1 MFEQSVIHDKLIYK
15 QRVKLAHEYMRNMV
29 RFYNLDRIICWDLS
43 WGAWEAVVV
52 NNHDHDTNNNNSDD
66 GFPQMVF
73 INKHNQN
80 SIPFPTFLNTADD
93 DNTLSLFYKCA
104 QPITPQLLT
113 QHLKTVSGYYLVG
126 GNTYTMS
133 LFHHMW
139 NDQQLPPQTQTCGHM
154 QLLRNLLSQNK
165 LFYMG
170 HSAGAIMSG
179 SNILTATF
187 KGIDAFSIVTQPY
200 NAPFLKLPPSCDE
213 TSDSSSFF
221 VSDKNNLYK
230 SRMQML
236 HLMNKYKAW
245 RGYDVVMNVLIFPHY
260 DSRPCFA
267 SFPQSA
273 ETYLSATNEEGQF
286 YQLTGSLLVNDD
298 DDDDDDDTNNRK
310 EPRDVQQIRNET
322 NTRQLPCY
330 PIANGHAILFQCDA
344 LSKVV
349 VGIEALSPEE
359 EDGGVLHWDIYMPN
373 VSCPNYEPYT
383 HVAGRSCF
391 AKGCFTKDDN
401 TVAGDRLSDGCYKG
415 GRICSRLDALG
426 LPNVGS
432 CDDVNGLFRS
442 SL

>member
-187 KGIDAFSIVTQPY
+187 KGIDAFSIVIQLY
-200 NAPFLKLPPSCDE
+200 NARF
-213 TSDSSSFF
+213 
-221 VSDKNNLYK
+221 
-230 SRMQML
+230 
-236 HLMNKYKAW
+236 
-245 RGYDVVMNVLIFPHY
+245 
-260 DSRPCFA
+260 
-267 SFPQSA
+267 
-273 ETYLSATNEEGQF
+273 
-286 YQLTGSLLVNDD
+286 
-298 DDDDDDDTNNRK
+298 
-310 EPRDVQQIRNET
+310 
-322 NTRQLPCY
+322 
-330 PIANGHAILFQCDA
+330 
-344 LSKVV
+344 
-349 VGIEALSPEE
+349 
-359 EDGGVLHWDIYMPN
+359 
-373 VSCPNYEPYT
+373 
-383 HVAGRSCF
+383 
-391 AKGCFTKDDN
+391 
-401 TVAGDRLSDGCYKG
+401 
-415 GRICSRLDALG
+415 
-426 LPNVGS
+426 
-432 CDDVNGLFRS
+432 
-442 SL
+442 